1 MCSVSL
7 AALLPACGGNGPS
20 AGNGTTPTGE
30 VGSTAEMETTSV
42 VAIDP
47 AVIATAADF
56 RERISKA
63 IRVDGEPDFM
73 VVDYGS
79 VWIANFGTRTLDRLD
94 PASNRLTA
102 RIPLGAEP
110 CTVIGSG
117 FGSIW
122 VPTCGGSPAV
132 VRVDAT
138 RNRVVARIRV
148 NEVLGESGIGVD
160 ESGAWLL
167 TAASGE
173 LSRIDPRTNKVAD
186 TYTVAD
192 GSTVVT
198 TGFGSVWVAN
208 TNTNAVQRVD
218 PASGEIL
225 ATISVG
231 EAPRFMAAGEGALWV
246 TNQTSGDVYRID
258 PQSNQVAAAID
269 IGDFFS
275 GGDLKAGLGSV
286 WAATGDGPLSRID
299 PVANAVV
306 EHYPENG
313 ADAIALS
320 EGAVWIA
327 DHNAKTVY
335 RLAPE

>member
-1 MCSVSL
+1 ML
-7 AALLPACGGNGPS
+7 AVLLAACGGGGS
-20 AGNGTTPTGE
+20 GAGGGTTATSE
-30 VGSTAEMETTSV
+30 TGSTETNEASETTAV
-42 VAIDP
+42 VALD
-47 AVIATAADF
+47 ASVIRTMADY
-56 RERISKA
+56 RKRVSKA
-63 IRVDGEPDFM
+63 IRINGEPDFLA
-73 VVDYGS
+73 VDYGA
-79 VWIANFGTRTLDRLD
+79 VWIGNFGTGTLDRVE

-110 CTVIGSG
+110 CTAIASG

-122 VPTCGGSPAV
+122 VPTCGTPPAV
-132 VRVDAT
+132 VRVDAR

-148 NEVLGESGIGVD
+148 NEILPESGIGVD
-160 ESGAWLL
+160 ESGAWVL

-173 LSRIDPRTNKVAD
+173 LSRIDPQTNKVTA
-186 TYTVAD
+186 THRVAD

-208 TNTNAVQRVD
+208 SNTNAVQRVD

-225 ATISVG
+225 ATIPVG
-231 EAPRFMAAGEGALWV
+231 QAPRFMSAGEGAVWV

-258 PQSNQVAAAID
+258 PQANEVAAAID

-275 GGDLKAGLGSV
+275 GGDVKAGLGSV

-299 PVANAVV
+299 PATNEVV

-313 ADAIALS
+313 ADAIGIGA
-320 EGAVWIA
+320 GAVWIS

-335 RLAPE
+335 RLSPE